1 MKLNRKAIQRMVD
14 SGQMNIG
21 GRKTGGSGVGGGGG
35 VSASWVDEN
44 YVSKEFFSALF
55 KVFNG
60 TGSGATEIEPNDEM
74 PSQDTNV
81 NIQAIYGVWTEKF
94 LTALGY
100 GAGSG
105 GGGGATALSQLTD
118 VLLTSL
124 RNGDLLKYNGTHWVN
139 VTLAT
144 LLTDYAD
151 KQWCNATFVTA
162 ASLSDNATKSWVNQ
176 QGFIKTH
183 PTTIWGQNWP
193 TTNTPINGDMTD
205 VGDVT
210 MDNNK
215 SIYIKNN
222 SNTAVKLLSLG
233 SNNVFI
239 TGNGSYEAHIAGSK
253 VLLYYGTNVGMTLD
267 TNGYVG
273 IGIASPQHK
282 LHVAGGIYASTY
294 ITALSDIRLKH
305 VLSHFTIDFDQ
316 LVNASLIRFVWKD
329 GHDEAIHAGISAQEW
344 QAILPEAV
352 IESEDGTLAADYG
365 VIGTAAALSL
375 ARKVQEQQKE
385 INDLKARLEKIEKLL
400 NL

>member
-1 MKLNRKAIQRMVD
+1 MQTEEEKISRIAEKVALRIVKVY
-14 SGQMNIG
+14 
-21 GRKTGGSGVGGGGG
+21 GGGGG
-35 VSASWVDEN
+35 GSSAAIEAWVEDN
-44 YVSKEFFSALF
+44 YVSKSFFSALF

-60 TGSGATEIEPNDEM
+60 TGSSATEIEPNDEM

-124 RNGDLLKYNGTHWVN
+124 QQGDLLKYNGTHWVN

-151 KQWCNATFVTA
+151 KQWCNTTFVTA
-162 ASLSDNATKSWVNQ
+162 ASLSDNATMSWVNR

-193 TTNTPINGDMTD
+193 TTNSPINGDMTD

-233 SNNVFI
+233 SNNVFV
-239 TGNGSYEAHIAGSK
+239 TGNSGYETHIAGSK

-273 IGIASPQHK
+273 IGVTPQHK
-282 LHVAGGIYASTY
+282 LHVNGGIYSSSY
-294 ITALSDIRLKH
+294 VTALSDVRLKH
-305 VLSHFTIDFDQ
+305 VLSHFVIDLDDM
-316 LVNASLIRFVWKD
+316 VKASPIRFVWKD
-329 GHDEAIHAGISAQEW
+329 GHDEAIHAGIIAQEW
-344 QAILPEAV
+344 KEILPEAV
-352 IESEDGTLAADYG
+352 IEAEDGTLAADYG
-365 VIGTAAALSL
+365 VIGTVAALSL

>member
-1 MKLNRKAIQRMVD
+1 MIDTGAL
-14 SGQMNIG
+14 STG
-21 GRKTGGSGVGGGGG
+21 GKKGGGSGVGGGGG

-44 YVSKEFFSALF
+44 YVSKDFFSALF

-60 TGSGATEIEPNDEM
+60 TGSSATEIEPNDDM
-74 PSQDTNV
+74 PTPDTNV

-162 ASLSDNATKSWVNQ
+162 ASLSDNATQTWVNR

-193 TTNTPINGDMTD
+193 TSNSPINGDMTD

-253 VLLYYGTNVGMTLD
+253 VLLHYGTNVGMTLD

-282 LHVAGGIYASTY
+282 LHVVGGIYASTY
-294 ITALSDIRLKH
+294 ITALSDIRKKNILKG
-305 VLSHFTIDFDQ
+305 FTLKVDDIA
-316 LVNASLIRFVWKD
+316 LASLVRFTWKD
-329 GHDEAIHAGISAQEW
+329 GEDKSVHAGCIAQEW
-344 QAILPEAV
+344 QKILPEAV
-352 IESEDGTLAADYG
+352 VETEDGTLSLDYG
-365 VIGTAAALSL
+365 VVATASAISL

-385 INDLKARLEKIEKLL
+385 IDDLKARLKKIEKLL